1 MFLGI
6 VLRLFIPNGK
16 KTSYFLLGTHTH
28 THTHTHA
35 YLCLNLGMNAS
46 QLYDVNPLPGKEA
59 AIRGTKSSIFL
70 RECISSLQC

>member
-16 KTSYFLLGTHTH
+16 KTSYFILGRHIHTH
-28 THTHTHA
+28 TYA

-46 QLYDVNPLPGKEA
+46 QLCDVNPLPGKEA
-59 AIRGTKSSIFL
+59 TVRGTKSFIFL
-70 RECISSLQC
+70 HECISSLQC